1 MAFVASKL
9 TRPGQGSLTRE
20 IWRRELRAMTANRAL
35 SFLWLIFE
43 PIAILF
49 LIWFVFKR
57 TLFNVNGPSYFIYMG
72 TGYIAWQCFIR
83 ILISGCNVFIKYKT
97 ILNQSTASPIS
108 IFLGVVLA
116 EATVSIILFS
126 IYFILALFMGW
137 RPGYSLFL
145 FPFAFVTLLSV
156 AALFALAAGSINVF
170 VRDVGNVVGMISRF
184 GMWILP
190 IFWKPEHVT
199 GIFHTISV
207 GNPVFFLLEF
217 CRWTIDTSTV
227 TAGTMDSIP
236 YYVSAICVI
245 GAISTW
251 IYRRLKPSM
260 AEYL

>member
-1 MAFVASKL
+1 MTISGK
-9 TRPGQGSLTRE
+9 GSLTRE
-20 IWRRELRAMTANRAL
+20 IWRRELRSMTANRAL

-108 IFLGVVLA
+108 IFSGVVLA

-126 IYFILALFMGW
+126 IYFALAFFMGW
-137 RPGYSLFL
+137 RPGYTMFL
-145 FPFAFVTLLSV
+145 FPFAFVTLLTV
-156 AALFALAAGSINVF
+156 AALFAIVAGSINVF

-190 IFWKPEHVT
+190 IFWKPEHIS
-199 GIFHTISV
+199 GIFHAITV

-217 CRWTIDTSTV
+217 CRWTVDTSTV
-227 TAGTMDSIP
+227 SAATMNSLV
-236 YYVSAICVI
+236 YYILTIFII
-245 GAISTW
+245 GAVAIW

>member
-1 MAFVASKL
+1 
-9 TRPGQGSLTRE
+9 
-20 IWRRELRAMTANRAL
+20 MTANRAL

-57 TLFNVNGPSYFIYMG
+57 TIFNVNGLSYFIYMG

-83 ILISGCNVFIKYKT
+83 ILISGCNVFIKYKM
-97 ILNQSTASPIS
+97 ILNQSTASPSS
-108 IFLGVVLA
+108 IFMGVVLA
-116 EATVSIILFS
+116 EATISIILFS
-126 IYFILALFMGW
+126 IYFALAFYMGW
-137 RPGYSLFL
+137 RPGYSFFL
-145 FPFAFVTLLSV
+145 FPLAFITLLAV
-156 AALFALAAGSINVF
+156 AALFALAAGSMNVF

-190 IFWKPEHVT
+190 IFWKPEHISGV
-199 GIFHTISV
+199 FHTITI

-227 TAGTMDSIP
+227 TSGWMTSLG
-236 YYVSAICVI
+236 YYVFAICLV
-245 GAISTW
+245 GAISIW
-251 IYRRLKPSM
+251 LYLRLKPSM